1 MNVNE
6 KNAHNLNNEQ
16 IRIRS
21 VIDEQQ
27 GRIAR
32 LEAEIVSLRAEMLQV
47 RAMAAAAIG
56 RGSTGG
62 FD

>member
-1 MNVNE
+1 MNVDE
-6 KNAHNLNNEQ
+6 RNARALNNEQ
-16 IRIRS
+16 IRMRG

-27 GRIAR
+27 ARITR
-32 LEAEIVSLRAEMLQV
+32 LEAEIVSLRAELLQV
-47 RAMAAAAIG
+47 KAMAAAAIG

>member
-16 IRIRS
+16 IRIRGLM
-21 VIDEQQ
+21 DEQEV
-27 GRIAR
+27 RIVR
-32 LEAEIVSLRAEMLQV
+32 LESEIVSLKAELLQIKALAV
-47 RAMAAAAIG
+47 AGIG
-56 RGSTGG
+56 RGSTDG